1 MKRQMLIGVA
11 TAALLSGCGDGGE
24 QYKREADTLRTEISG
39 LRSELSKATEH
50 LKQLESENFEL
61 KQTPQVLLAKV
72 RALIGAK
79 DEAAAKLAQDD
90 LTARHPGSPED
101 LVGRGLYSDMIKARE
116 ASEKELARLASLGF
130 KAIPIKSVFEGSS
143 STVDL
148 KSAQIANTWK
158 FNDHG
163 DEYEYRTADRGT
175 KYVTAQVVYSSRD
188 NAPKLIPIALY
199 SSQAGKLKRV
209 GVMDFEFVSWKSY
222 ATFLGN
228 YHDTG
233 NDFANSER
241 IRFSMGLQ
249 VKSEDMSKPMY
260 VVASKTGCA
269 DRSEDRFGNP
279 PVKYSIYSCSSFP
292 ELLSVEDFS
301 KGELGI
307 IKRLD

>member
-1 MKRQMLIGVA
+1 MKRQMLIGVV

-24 QYKREADTLRTEISG
+24 QYKREADTLRTEIGG
-39 LRSELSKATEH
+39 LRSELSKATEQ

-72 RALIGAK
+72 RALTEAK
-79 DEAAAKLAQDD
+79 DEANAKLAQDE
-90 LTARHPGSPED
+90 LTVRHPGSPEI

-116 ASEKELARLASLGF
+116 AKEKESARLASLGF
-130 KAIPIKSVFEGSS
+130 KAIPIKNVFAGNST
-143 STVDL
+143 TVDL
-148 KSAQIANTWK
+148 KSAQIGSTWK

-188 NAPKLIPIALY
+188 NAPKLIPMAVY
-199 SSQAGKLKRV
+199 SSVAGKLKRV
-209 GVMDFEFVSWKSY
+209 GVMAFEFVSWKNY

-249 VKSEDMSKPMY
+249 VKNEDLSKPLY
-260 VVASKTGCA
+260 LVAAKTGCA

-279 PVKYSIYSCSSFP
+279 PVKYYTYSCNSFP
-292 ELLSVEDFS
+292 DVLSVEDFS